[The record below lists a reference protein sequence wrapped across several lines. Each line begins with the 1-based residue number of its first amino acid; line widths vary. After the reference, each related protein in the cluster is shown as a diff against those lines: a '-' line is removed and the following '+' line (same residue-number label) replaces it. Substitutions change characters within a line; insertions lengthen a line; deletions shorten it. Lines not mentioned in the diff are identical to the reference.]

1 MEYHHLHI
9 HPDRI
14 VHHDDLVEVPHLVDD
29 SHLDEV
35 VDEVVEVDGK
45 KKNLTEKQWILE
57 FLS

>member
-1 MEYHHLHI
+1 MMDTHH
-9 HPDRI
+9 I
-14 VHHDDLVEVPHLVDD
+14 VLVVDLVLVLHLVDD